1 MKVANSITKV
11 TSVLLLTVIAAA
23 PALALDA
30 KLISP
35 HQVARGE
42 EVHICVKTEAAADCE
57 LKAPSLGLG
66 QALKLLD
73 CKANKNGK
81 AFWSFQ
87 VPADYKQNRIPLAV
101 TVKKNGQ
108 ERKQISAI
116 NIVNR

>member
-1 MKVANSITKV
+1 MKVLNSTNSMIIV
-11 TSVLLLTVIAAA
+11 FFIALAPS

-30 KLISP
+30 KLVAP
-35 HQVARGE
+35 HQATKGQDVF
-42 EVHICVKTEAAADCE
+42 IFVKTEAAAECE

-81 AFWSFQ
+81 AFWTFQ
-87 VPADYKQNRIPLAV
+87 VPVNYKKDSIPLAV
-101 TVKKNGQ
+101 TVKKNGH
-108 ERKQISAI
+108 EHKEISAI